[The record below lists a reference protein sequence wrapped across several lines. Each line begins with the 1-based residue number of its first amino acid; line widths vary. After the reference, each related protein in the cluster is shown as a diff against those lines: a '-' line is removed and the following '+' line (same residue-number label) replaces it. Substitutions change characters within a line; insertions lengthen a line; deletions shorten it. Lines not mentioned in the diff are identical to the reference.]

1 MHHIMMLWQHL
12 DLLPT
17 LVVQG
22 YQHSLPN
29 NIILLEVHDLN
40 KIWLVDLV
48 IYDGHVKVFHRLPHV
63 KAF

>member
-1 MHHIMMLWQHL
+1 MLWQRHL

-29 NIILLEVHDLN
+29 NIILLGVHDLN
-40 KIWLVDLV
+40 KIGLVDLV
-48 IYDGHVKVFHRLPHV
+48 IL
-63 KAF
+63 